1 MHLPPEEK
9 QTAYKEKLKSHPNQ
23 LYVKHFLKCKEYDR
37 IMKLGEIQHEY
48 KFIQEKIFE
57 GIWPFSKLQAPYNVL
72 LLSLIYF
79 VAGFGLYI
87 VFSVP
92 IFFFIAGTCAG
103 IGISVWTYGILGYA
117 TKLRNTKF
125 ERMTK
130 VKNKFLVTFMEELFH
145 DRSLFFGVMAFVA
158 SLTYFWSSEI
168 IGIENILQ
176 NLSHQSG
183 VEVLDPFF
191 LFYIFTIA
199 FDVCYRYGLSAYIS
213 LALLRRNL
221 QAARLLRDPE
231 LRKQFTSRDF
241 LELERVDWFHVAS
254 FSGGIFLIP
263 LALLDPILFIGLVLY
278 LSVSLLAATINIL
291 QLRILQSKAMPKAV
305 IDLLS
310 SCRVAYIG
318 TSSAR
323 SIPHITP
330 TLFAFDGRRVFF
342 VTSIKSQKIKN
353 LHRYKNVAVYIDYV
367 SPKHPSKNRSI
378 LIQGRAYVYGHNMIT
393 AIFFVMVYGLRMLYV
408 KTLYHR
414 KYPEFVRY
422 YQFKANSLPGPWR
435 LRPILSRTIVEI
447 VPYHFIY
454 WKGTKFTKTTVI

>member
-1 MHLPPEEK
+1 
-9 QTAYKEKLKSHPNQ
+9 
-23 LYVKHFLKCKEYDR
+23 
-37 IMKLGEIQHEY
+37 MKLSEMKSDY

-57 GIWPFSKLQAPYNVL
+57 GIWPFSQLQAPYNVL
-72 LLSLIYF
+72 LLTLVYF
-79 VAGFGLYI
+79 VAGFALYL

-103 IGISVWTYGILGYA
+103 IGISIWTYGILGYA
-117 TKLRNTKF
+117 TRLRDIEI

-130 VKNKFLVTFMEELFH
+130 VKSKFLVAFMEELFH

-183 VEVLDPFF
+183 VEVLHPFF
-191 LFYIFTIA
+191 LFYIFIIA
-199 FDVCYRYGLSAYIS
+199 FDVCYRYGLSTYIS
-213 LALLRRNL
+213 LVLLRRNL
-221 QAARLLRDPE
+221 QAARLLHDPE
-231 LRKQFTSRDF
+231 LKEQFTSRDL
-241 LELERVDWFHVAS
+241 LELERVDWFHYAS

-278 LSVSLLAATINIL
+278 LSVSILAATINIL
-291 QLRILQSKAMPKAV
+291 QLRILHSKAIPKEV

-318 TSSAR
+318 TPSAKL
-323 SIPHITP
+323 IPHVTP
-330 TLFAFDGRRVFF
+330 TLFVYDGRRVFF
-342 VTSIKSQKIKN
+342 VTSIKSQKVKN
-353 LHRYKNVAVYIDYV
+353 LHRYKNVAVCIDYV
-367 SPKHPSKNRSI
+367 SPKHPSKNRGV
-378 LIQGRAYVYGHNMIT
+378 LIRGRAYVYGHNTIT
-393 AIFFVMVYGLRMLYV
+393 AIFYVMVYGLRMLYV
-408 KTLYHR
+408 KSLYHR
-414 KYPEFVRY
+414 RFPEFVRY

-447 VPYHFIY
+447 VPYQFIY